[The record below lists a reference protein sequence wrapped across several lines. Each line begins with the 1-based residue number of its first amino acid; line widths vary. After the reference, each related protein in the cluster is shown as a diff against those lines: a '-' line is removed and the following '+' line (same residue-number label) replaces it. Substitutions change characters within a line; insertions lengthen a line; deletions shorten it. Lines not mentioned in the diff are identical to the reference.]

1 MTEEEM
7 VGWHHWLDGHE
18 FEQAPGAGD
27 GQGSLACC
35 SPWGGSQTRLSD
47 WTELNTIFS
56 VDSFVSLLSCTY
68 TPPAPRVGLFLP
80 LHASCL
86 LPRSLPP
93 GLQWKLTVPSWGSD
107 WCSLSRWSLL
117 FKSCLNKN
125 INFLRLNIIGI
136 ERYYDFDVLQNA
148 ENYFT
153 KVFQT
158 LNKILKDLSAKNKQ
172 KKHIEM

>member
-1 MTEEEM
+1 MARR
-7 VGWHHWLDGHE
+7 HRRCNGHE
-18 FEQAPGAGD
+18 LGQTLRGGK
-27 GQGSLACC
+27 GQGGLVCR

-107 WCSLSRWSLL
+107 
-117 FKSCLNKN
+117 
-125 INFLRLNIIGI
+125 
-136 ERYYDFDVLQNA
+136 
-148 ENYFT
+148 
-153 KVFQT
+153 
-158 LNKILKDLSAKNKQ
+158 
-172 KKHIEM
+172 